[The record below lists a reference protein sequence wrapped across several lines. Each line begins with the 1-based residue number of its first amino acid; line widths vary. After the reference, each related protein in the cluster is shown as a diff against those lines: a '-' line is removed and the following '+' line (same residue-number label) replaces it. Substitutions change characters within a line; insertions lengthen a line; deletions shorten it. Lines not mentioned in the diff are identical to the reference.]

1 MSYTI
6 KYDADGNDEP
16 GTIETLASD
25 GTTIIDTFL
34 PAHCEAPRRINM
46 AQWRDRPGAPLFNQ
60 EDQCLLSTTKT
71 QR

>member
-25 GTTIIDTFL
+25 GTTIIDTFQPNTL
-34 PAHCEAPRRINM
+34 VCGWLVLTNHNR
-46 AQWRDRPGAPLFNQ
+46 G
-60 EDQCLLSTTKT
+60 
-71 QR
+71 